1 MIERTG
7 EFQRVEFLFPF
18 DPHINGDAMK
28 QKKVTLSSLADMVK
42 GEVAGDGDILIHGFS
57 PLDTAADG
65 EVSFLVKANMAET
78 LLKSNASAFIVPM
91 KVVECEKPLIRVRDP
106 YVAAAIIHTFLLEK
120 PFVAHG
126 IHKSAVIGINC
137 DISEQIT
144 IGPLAVIGNRVSI
157 GERVSIRPGVVLGD
171 DVTIGDDTIL
181 NANVT
186 VEKGCIIG
194 HHVTIHS
201 GTVIGSDGY
210 GYAADTNGCHIK
222 RPQVGI
228 VQIDDDVEIGANTC
242 IDRAAYGVTWIK
254 KGAKID
260 NLVQVAHNVVVGE
273 NSLLVAQVGLSGST
287 TMGRNVVLGGK
298 ASTSGHL
305 HLDDGVMVAAK
316 GGVHTSLAKGTV
328 VAGTPAIPIKKWLKA
343 TAIYARL
350 PEIWK
355 EFKGLKR
362 DMKVLQEKVNKEER
376 VEERSA

>member
-1 MIERTG
+1 MG
-7 EFQRVEFLFPF
+7 VFHLPF
-18 DPHINGDAMK
+18 DPDLNGDAMK
-28 QKKVTLSSLADMVK
+28 EKKVTLNSLAELVK
-42 GEVAGDGDILIHGFS
+42 GEVAGDGDTLIHGFS
-57 PLDTAADG
+57 PLETAG
-65 EVSFLVKANMAET
+65 EGELSFLVKANMAEM
-78 LLKSNASAFIVPM
+78 LLKSNASAVIVPM
-91 KVVECEKPLIRVRDP
+91 KIEESEKPLIRVQAP

-120 PFVAHG
+120 PFTAEG
-126 IHKSAVIGINC
+126 IHKSTVVGSKC
-137 DISEQIT
+137 DFSEQIT
-144 IGPLAVIGNRVSI
+144 IGPLVVIGDRVSI
-157 GERVSIRPGVVLGD
+157 GERVSIRPGVVVGD
-171 DVTIGDDTIL
+171 DVTIGDDTVL

-194 HHVTIHS
+194 CRVTIHS

-242 IDRAAYGVTWIK
+242 IDRASYGVTWIK

-260 NLVQVAHNVVVGE
+260 NLVQVGHNVVVGE

-305 HLDDGVMVAAK
+305 HLGDGVMVAAK
-316 GGVHTSLAKGTV
+316 GGVHTSLEKGTV
-328 VAGTPAIPIKKWLKA
+328 VAGSPAIPIKKWLKA
-343 TAIYARL
+343 AAIYARL

-362 DMKVLQEKVNKEER
+362 DMKVLQEKLDKEER
-376 VEERSA
+376 VKERGT